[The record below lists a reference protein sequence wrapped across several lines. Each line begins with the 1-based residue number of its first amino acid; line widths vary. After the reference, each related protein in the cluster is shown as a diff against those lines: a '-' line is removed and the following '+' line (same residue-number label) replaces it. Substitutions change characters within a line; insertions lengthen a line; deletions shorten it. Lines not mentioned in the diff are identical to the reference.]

1 MSRGII
7 LAEDDPAIAPLPP
20 QRGPAAPLPVE
31 HPVLH
36 RTIAASYDIPLL
48 LPSITIDL
56 YGKSFRQVESEA
68 HDIHRTGRT
77 PTGLALWPAGRL
89 LSDFVACCEGSPS
102 TVVDLGCGL
111 GLCGLVSQALMTTT
125 TSGGGL
131 VVLTDYDDETL
142 EYARFNI
149 AHNPSS
155 SSSHNNS
162 NAPASSSSIQCA
174 TLDWCNSADIE
185 RVKRMAGLDGFDRVL
200 ASDVIYEMTAP
211 LLPDLFFTAKSLMKA
226 SGGLFFLGIR
236 RRTTSLE
243 SVKQV
248 AKHAGLEGGKF
259 VSNFLLDLFDN
270 RLEVSDDVSEGDE
283 ENEEGAEDMGD
294 DGSRSLFWAAAVL
307 VYWHADDEVGRE
319 MATQLCITATENGN
333 QLAE

>member
-1 MSRGII
+1 MASLPQPQQG
-7 LAEDDPAIAPLPP
+7 LAVQLDH
-20 QRGPAAPLPVE
+20 
-31 HPVLH
+31 HPGLH
-36 RTIAASYDIPLL
+36 RSIAVSYDIPFL

-68 HDIHRTGRT
+68 HDVHRTGRT
-77 PTGLALWPAGRL
+77 PTGLALWPAGKL

-125 TSGGGL
+125 TTSLGGL
-131 VVLTDYDDETL
+131 VVLTDHDDETL

-149 AHNPSS
+149 DHNPSS
-155 SSSHNNS
+155 SSSNT
-162 NAPASSSSIQCA
+162 APATSSIQCA
-174 TLDWCNSADIE
+174 TLDWCNSEDIE
-185 RVKRMAGLDGFDRVL
+185 RVKLMAGLDGFDRVL

-243 SVKQV
+243 SVKHV
-248 AKHAGLEGGKF
+248 AKNVGLEGGKF

-270 RLEVSDDVSEGDE
+270 RLEVGDDVSEFDG
-283 ENEEGAEDMGD
+283 ENEEGVEDMGD

-307 VYWHADDEVGRE
+307 VYWHVNDELGRE
-319 MATQLCITATENGN
+319 MASQLCITATENGN
-333 QLAE
+333 QLDV